1 MITVEKW
8 LKIVRG
14 NLTVVNQR
22 RINTMAKRKRNQ
34 RQIIVH
40 KSLHRKTPK
49 AGPHELHYKPEVN
62 LGAQK

>member
-22 RINTMAKRKRNQ
+22 RINTMAKRTRNQ
-34 RQIIVH
+34 RQIIV
-40 KSLHRKTPK
+40 HRKTPK
-49 AGPHELHYKPEVN
+49 AGPHEPHYKPEVN